1 MLSPKDILKKVRQ
14 IEIRSRRQVT
24 DALSGA
30 YHSVFKGKGM
40 NFEEVREYAPGDDV
54 RAIDWNVTA
63 KMEKPFIK
71 VFREERELTIVL
83 AVDLSGSSDFGSRA
97 QTKREL
103 SAELASVLAFS
114 AARNNDKVGLLLFT
128 DKVEQ
133 YIPPKKGRQHIL
145 RVIREMLFFEPT
157 GKGTDIAAGL
167 RYLNHLQKRQAIVF
181 LFSDFICKETQGWSQ
196 VNARNDDTLSK
207 VLAITNRRH
216 DLVCIETRDQRESQL
231 PATGLLLLEDAE
243 TGEVVE
249 VDAGSKRVRAL
260 FEKANKERQEALV
273 RVFRQLGLD
282 HLVLETGASYEA
294 TLRAFFSKRK
304 GRR

>member
-14 IEIRSRRQVT
+14 VEIRSRRQVT

-63 KMEKPFIK
+63 KMEKPFVK

-83 AVDLSGSSDFGSRA
+83 AVDLSGSSDFGSKV

-103 SAELASVLAFS
+103 AAELASVLAFS

-128 DKVEQ
+128 DRIEQ

-145 RVIREMLFFEPT
+145 RVIREMLFYEPT
-157 GKGTDIAAGL
+157 GKGTDIAASL
-167 RYLNHLQKRQAIVF
+167 SYLNHLQKRQAIVF
-181 LFSDFICKETQGWSQ
+181 LFSDFITPEVLEWGKAKG
-196 VNARNDDTLSK
+196 DGPLKK
-207 VLAITNRRH
+207 VLSITNRRH
-216 DLVCIETRDQRESQL
+216 DLVCIETRDQREAVL
-231 PATGLLLLEDAE
+231 PASGLILLEDAE
-243 TGEVVE
+243 TGEVIE
-249 VDAGSKRVRAL
+249 VDAGSRRVRAL
-260 FEKANKERQEALV
+260 FEKTSKERQEGIA
-273 RVFRQLGLD
+273 RVFLQLGLD
-282 HLVLETGASYEA
+282 HLIIETGMPYEA
-294 TLRAFFSKRK
+294 ALRTFFSRRK